1 MLRNRK
7 NPLILTQ
14 PCVELVS
21 WDGEPMIFIPGSV
34 PSLKNGKIKT
44 SRGIFSSKAVV
55 KFIRNLGIQKFS
67 STRKEVTG
75 YKDPNKPNQFE
86 AMRPLFEKMM
96 KGKQAPIIIGMH
108 QIRNSRR
115 AYDWSN
121 SVELIQDLLTAHDF
135 IEDDNIRF
143 MYPAPMTKIGRLVDA
158 TIARLRDV
166 NTYSSVDKANPGV
179 IIRIF

>member
-1 MLRNRK
+1 MKRSNKDLFV
-7 NPLILTQ
+7 LSQ
-14 PCVELVS
+14 PCVQMIS
-21 WDGEPMIFIPGSV
+21 WDNESMIFIPGNV

-75 YKDPNKPNQFE
+75 YKDPNRPNQFE
-86 AMRPLFEKMM
+86 VMRPLFEKMM
-96 KGKQAPIIIGMH
+96 EGKQAPVIIGMH

-143 MYPAPMTKIGRLVDA
+143 MYPAPMTKDGRLVSA
-158 TIARLRDV
+158 KLLRDI
-166 NTYSSVDKANPGV
+166 NTYSSVDKNNPGV
-179 IIRIF
+179 VIRIF